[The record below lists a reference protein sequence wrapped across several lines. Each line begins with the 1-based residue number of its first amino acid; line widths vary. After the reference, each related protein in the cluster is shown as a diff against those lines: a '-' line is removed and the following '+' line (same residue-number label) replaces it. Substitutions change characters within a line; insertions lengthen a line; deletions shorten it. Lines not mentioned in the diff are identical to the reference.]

1 MKMKFFTCFI
11 AIFLSFSFAYGQK
24 IEKALGEIKKLDL
37 TGGIYTL
44 KQGDSKI
51 IYNGANDEI
60 LNMIY
65 DSIKQTLNIQ
75 TSSNVELYLN
85 DIENINIKEVA
96 KLSIVDTFFTNYLK
110 IKVDE
115 ASKADI
121 VVNCDTLEL
130 IASEA
135 SYIKASGRCKYLKIN
150 ADEASYVNAAKLE
163 AQCANVLASEASGAS
178 VIASDSLN
186 ITAKEA
192 SYITYFGKPNHL
204 KFTKEEFS
212 FITNKDSK
220 DIDDTINIA
229 NKILQSLPNFDS
241 LLNNLSEI
249 EFKIDIPDTDTY
261 DEDTINE
268 DKKHYYRDNDDKDT
282 RTDKKNKFKGHWA
295 ALDFL
300 FTNYADKSLSYT
312 LPANYDY
319 FDLNFTKSTGVQLNF
334 FQQSIPF
341 NKSRTFGMVTGL
353 GLQCVNYTFS
363 QKPIITDSKLGLIT
377 INDST
382 KTVAKS
388 KITVDY
394 LQLPV
399 LFEYQAKS
407 KPYFHISVGAI
418 GGVMVGS
425 HAKIKYSTPD
435 KNEKER
441 SINSLYPFKYGLVC
455 RFGIKHLS
463 FTLQYNF
470 SPVFKENRGP
480 EVLPLEFG
488 ITLLSF

>member
-1 MKMKFFTCFI
+1 MKTKFFTCII
-11 AIFLSFSFAYGQK
+11 AILISFSFANGQK

-220 DIDDTINIA
+220 DIDDTLNIV
-229 NKILQSLPNFDS
+229 NKILQSLPDFDS
-241 LLNNLSEI
+241 LLNNFSEVK
-249 EFKIDIPDTDTY
+249 FKIDIADTDNY
-261 DEDTINE
+261 YE
-268 DKKHYYRDNDDKDT
+268 KKNDDKKDT
-282 RTDKKNKFKGHWA
+282 KSDKKNKFKGHWA
-295 ALDFL
+295 SLDFI

-319 FDLNFTKSTGVQLNF
+319 FDLNFSKSTGVQLNF

-377 INDST
+377 IIDST
-382 KTVAKS
+382 KTVSKS
-388 KITVDY
+388 KVTANY
-394 LQLPV
+394 LQLPI
-399 LFEYQAKS
+399 LFEYQSKN
-407 KPYFHISVGAI
+407 KPYFHINVGAV
-418 GGVMVGS
+418 GGVLVSS
-425 HAKIKYSTPD
+425 HAKIKYSNPE
-435 KNEKER
+435 KNEKEN
-441 SINSLYPFKYGLVC
+441 SINSLNPFKYGLVC
-455 RFGIKHLS
+455 RFGIKNLS
-463 FTLQYNF
+463 FTFQYNF
-470 SPVFKENRGP
+470 SPVFKENKGP

>member
-1 MKMKFFTCFI
+1 MKTKFFTCII
-11 AIFLSFSFAYGQK
+11 AILISFSFANGQK
-24 IEKALGEIKKLDL
+24 IEKKLGEIKKLNL
-37 TGGIYTL
+37 NGGSYTL
-44 KQGDSKI
+44 KRGDGKI
-51 IYNGANDEI
+51 IYYNANYGKLAI
-60 LNMIY
+60 LY
-65 DSIKQTLNIQ
+65 DSINKYLNMQTG
-75 TSSNVELYLN
+75 SNVEIYLSA
-85 DIENINIKEVA
+85 IETINISEAA
-96 KLSIVDTFFTNYLK
+96 KLSVVDTIFTNNLN
-110 IKVDE
+110 ISLNE
-115 ASKADI
+115 ASMCDLI
-121 VVNCDTLEL
+121 VNCDTLEL
-130 IASEA
+130 FASEA
-135 SYIKASGRCKYLKIN
+135 SHIQASGQCNYLKVKAN
-150 ADEASYVNAAKLE
+150 EASYINAAKLV
-163 AQCANVLASEASGAS
+163 AKNADVFAYEASS
-178 VIASDSLN
+178 VSVNALETLN
-186 ITAKEA
+186 ITAQEV
-192 SYITYFGKPNHL
+192 SYISYFGKPTNL
-204 KFTKEEFS
+204 NFTKDEFS
-212 FITNKDSK
+212 FITNKDSIN
-220 DIDDTINIA
+220 IDDTINIA
-229 NKILQSLPNFDS
+229 SKILKSLPNFDS

-249 EFKIDIPDTDTY
+249 KFKIDISDTDTY
-261 DEDTINE
+261 DKDTFNK
-268 DKKHYYRDNDDKDT
+268 DKNYDKRDNDKRDT
-282 RTDKKNKFKGHWA
+282 KSYKKNKFKGHWA

-319 FDLNFTKSTGVQLNF
+319 LDLNFSKSTGVQLNF

-363 QKPIITDSKLGLIT
+363 QKPIITDSKLGLIV

-388 KITVDY
+388 KITANY
-394 LQLPV
+394 LQLPI

-418 GGVMVGS
+418 GGVMIGS

-455 RFGIKHLS
+455 RFGIKNLS

-470 SPVFKENRGP
+470 SPVFKENKGP

>member
-1 MKMKFFTCFI
+1 MKTKFFTCII
-11 AIFLSFSFAYGQK
+11 AILISFSFANGQK

-130 IASEA
+130 ITSEA

-163 AQCANVLASEASGAS
+163 AQCADVLASEASGAS

-220 DIDDTINIA
+220 DIDDTLNIV
-229 NKILQSLPNFDS
+229 NKILQSLPDFDS
-241 LLNNLSEI
+241 LLNNFSEVK
-249 EFKIDIPDTDTY
+249 FKIDIADTDNY
-261 DEDTINE
+261 YE
-268 DKKHYYRDNDDKDT
+268 KKNDDKKDT
-282 RTDKKNKFKGHWA
+282 KSDKKNKFKGHWA
-295 ALDFL
+295 SLDFI

-319 FDLNFTKSTGVQLNF
+319 FDLNFSKSTGVQLNF

-353 GLQCVNYTFS
+353 GWQCLNYTFS

-377 INDST
+377 IIDST
-382 KTVAKS
+382 KTVSKS
-388 KITVDY
+388 KVTANY
-394 LQLPV
+394 LQLPI
-399 LFEYQAKS
+399 LFEYQSKN
-407 KPYFHISVGAI
+407 KPYFHINVGAV
-418 GGVMVGS
+418 GGVLVSS
-425 HAKIKYSTPD
+425 HAKIKYSNPE
-435 KNEKER
+435 KNEKEN
-441 SINSLYPFKYGLVC
+441 SINSLNPFKYGVVC
-455 RFGIKHLS
+455 RFGIKNLS
-463 FTLQYNF
+463 FTFQYNF
-470 SPVFKENRGP
+470 SPVFKENKGP

>member
-1 MKMKFFTCFI
+1 MKTKFFTCII
-11 AIFLSFSFAYGQK
+11 AILISFSFANGQK
-24 IEKALGEIKKLDL
+24 IEKELGEIKKLNL
-37 TGGIYTL
+37 NSGSYTL
-44 KQGDSKI
+44 KRGDGKI
-51 IYNGANDEI
+51 IYYNANDGK
-60 LNMIY
+60 LAMLY
-65 DSIKQTLNIQ
+65 DSINKYLNMQTG
-75 TSSNVELYLN
+75 SNVEIYLPAI
-85 DIENINIKEVA
+85 DTINISEIA
-96 KLSIVDTFFTNYLK
+96 KLSVVDTIFTNNLN
-110 IKVDE
+110 ISVNE
-115 ASKADI
+115 ASMCDLI
-121 VVNCDTLEL
+121 VNCDTLEL
-130 IASEA
+130 FASEA
-135 SYIKASGRCKYLKIN
+135 SYIRASGQCNYLKVKAN
-150 ADEASYVNAAKLE
+150 EASYINAAKLV
-163 AQCANVLASEASGAS
+163 AKNADVFANEASGVS
-178 VIASDSLN
+178 VNALDTLN
-186 ITAKEA
+186 ITAQEV
-192 SYITYFGKPNHL
+192 SYISYFGKPTNL
-204 KFTKEEFS
+204 NFTKDEFS
-212 FITNKDSK
+212 FITNKDS
-220 DIDDTINIA
+220 ININDTINIA
-229 NKILQSLPNFDS
+229 NKILQSLPDFDS

-249 EFKIDIPDTDTY
+249 KFKIDIPDTDTY
-261 DEDTINE
+261 DKDIINE
-268 DKKHYYRDNDDKDT
+268 DKNYDKRDNDKKDAKS
-282 RTDKKNKFKGHWA
+282 DKKNKFKGHWA

-319 FDLNFTKSTGVQLNF
+319 FDLNFSKSTGVQLNF

-363 QKPIITDSKLGLIT
+363 QKPIITDSKQGLIA
-377 INDST
+377 IIDST

-388 KITVDY
+388 KITADY

-418 GGVMVGS
+418 GGVMIGS

-455 RFGIKHLS
+455 RFGIKNLS

-470 SPVFKENRGP
+470 SPVFKENKGP

>member
-1 MKMKFFTCFI
+1 MKTKFFTCFI
-11 AIFLSFSFAYGQK
+11 AILLSFSFAYGQK
-24 IEKALGEIKKLDL
+24 IEKELGEIKKLDL

-65 DSIKQTLNIQ
+65 YSIKQTLNIQ

-212 FITNKDSK
+212 FI
-220 DIDDTINIA
+220 I
-229 NKILQSLPNFDS
+229 
-241 LLNNLSEI
+241 
-249 EFKIDIPDTDTY
+249 
-261 DEDTINE
+261 
-268 DKKHYYRDNDDKDT
+268 
-282 RTDKKNKFKGHWA
+282 KF
-295 ALDFL
+295 
-300 FTNYADKSLSYT
+300 YS
-312 LPANYDY
+312 
-319 FDLNFTKSTGVQLNF
+319 LNFY
-334 FQQSIPF
+334 
-341 NKSRTFGMVTGL
+341 NKNNVMCEMIF
-353 GLQCVNYTFS
+353 C
-363 QKPIITDSKLGLIT
+363 
-377 INDST
+377 
-382 KTVAKS
+382 
-388 KITVDY
+388 
-394 LQLPV
+394 
-399 LFEYQAKS
+399 
-407 KPYFHISVGAI
+407 GAL
-418 GGVMVGS
+418 
-425 HAKIKYSTPD
+425 H
-435 KNEKER
+435 
-441 SINSLYPFKYGLVC
+441 F
-455 RFGIKHLS
+455 
-463 FTLQYNF
+463 
-470 SPVFKENRGP
+470 
-480 EVLPLEFG
+480 
-488 ITLLSF
+488 

>member
-1 MKMKFFTCFI
+1 MKTKFFTCII
-11 AIFLSFSFAYGQK
+11 AFLVSFSFANGQK
-24 IEKALGEIKKLDL
+24 IEKELGEIKKLDL

-51 IYNGANDEI
+51 IYHSANDKI
-60 LNMIY
+60 LNMLY

-75 TSSNVELYLN
+75 TSSNVELYLS
-85 DIENINIKEVA
+85 DVENINIKEVA
-96 KLSIVDTFFTNYLK
+96 KLSIVDTLFTNYLK
-110 IKVDE
+110 IKVNE

-135 SYIKASGRCKYLKIN
+135 SYIKASGRCNYLKIK
-150 ADEASYVNAAKLE
+150 ADEASYVNAAKLK
-163 AQCANVLASEASGAS
+163 AQSADVLASEASGAS
-178 VIASDSLN
+178 VMASDSLN

-212 FITNKDSK
+212 FITNKDVN
-220 DIDDTINIA
+220 DVDDSLNLA
-229 NKILQSLPNFDS
+229 DKILQGLPNFDS
-241 LLNNLSEI
+241 LISNLSEVK
-249 EFKIDIPDTDTY
+249 FKIDISDS
-261 DEDTINE
+261 DEVTESKNYYKKYNDDKKNE
-268 DKKHYYRDNDDKDT
+268 DKRKTSSKSR
-282 RTDKKNKFKGHWA
+282 KFRGHWA
-295 ALDFL
+295 ALDFI

-319 FDLNFTKSTGVQLNF
+319 LDLNFSKSTGVQLNF

-353 GLQCVNYTFS
+353 GWQCVNYAFS

-377 INDST
+377 IIDST
-382 KTVAKS
+382 KTVGKS
-388 KITVDY
+388 KVTANY
-394 LQLPV
+394 LQLPI
-399 LFEYQAKS
+399 LFEYQSKN
-407 KPYFHISVGAI
+407 KPYFHINVGAV
-418 GGVMVGS
+418 GGVLVGS
-425 HAKIKYSTPD
+425 HAKIKYSNPD
-435 KNEKER
+435 KKEKEN
-441 SINSLYPFKYGLVC
+441 SINSLNPFKYGLVC
-455 RFGIKHLS
+455 RFGIKNLA
-463 FTLQYNF
+463 FTFQYNF
-470 SPVFKENRGP
+470 SPVFRENRGP

>member
-1 MKMKFFTCFI
+1 MKTKFFTSII
-11 AIFLSFSFAYGQK
+11 AILISFSFANGQK
-24 IEKALGEIKKLDL
+24 IEKELGEIKKLNL
-37 TGGIYTL
+37 NSGSYTL
-44 KQGDSKI
+44 KRGDGKI
-51 IYNGANDEI
+51 IYYNANDGK
-60 LNMIY
+60 LAMLY
-65 DSIKQTLNIQ
+65 DSINKYLNIQ
-75 TSSNVELYLN
+75 TGRNVEIYLPAI
-85 DIENINIKEVA
+85 DTINISEIA
-96 KLSIVDTFFTNYLK
+96 KLSVVDTIFTNNLN
-110 IKVDE
+110 ISVNE
-115 ASKADI
+115 ASMCDLI
-121 VVNCDTLEL
+121 VNCDTLEL
-130 IASEA
+130 FASEA
-135 SYIKASGRCKYLKIN
+135 SYIRASGQCNYLKVKAN
-150 ADEASYVNAAKLE
+150 EASYINAAKLV
-163 AQCANVLASEASGAS
+163 AKNADVFANEASGVS
-178 VIASDSLN
+178 VNALDTLN
-186 ITAKEA
+186 ITAQEV
-192 SYITYFGKPNHL
+192 SYISYFGKPTNL
-204 KFTKEEFS
+204 NFTKDEIS
-212 FITNKDSK
+212 FITNKDNK
-220 DIDDTINIA
+220 DMDDTINIA
-229 NKILQSLPNFDS
+229 NKILQSLPDFDS

-249 EFKIDIPDTDTY
+249 KFKIDIPDTDTY
-261 DEDTINE
+261 DKDIINE
-268 DKKHYYRDNDDKDT
+268 DKNYDKRDNDKKDAKS
-282 RTDKKNKFKGHWA
+282 DKKNKFKGHWA

-319 FDLNFTKSTGVQLNF
+319 FDLNFSKSTGVQLNF

-388 KITVDY
+388 KITADY

-418 GGVMVGS
+418 GGVMIGS

-455 RFGIKHLS
+455 RFGIKNLS

-470 SPVFKENRGP
+470 SPVFKENKGP

>member
-1 MKMKFFTCFI
+1 MKTKFFTCFI

-24 IEKALGEIKKLDL
+24 IEKELGEIKKLNL
-37 TGGIYTL
+37 NSGSYTL
-44 KQGDSKI
+44 KRGDSKI
-51 IYNGANDEI
+51 IYYNTNDKI
-60 LNMIY
+60 LAMLY
-65 DSIKQTLNIQ
+65 DSIKKNLTLQSGSNI
-75 TSSNVELYLN
+75 EIYLPTI
-85 DIENINIKEVA
+85 DTINISETA
-96 KLSIVDTFFTNYLK
+96 KLSVVDTIFTDNLK
-110 IKVDE
+110 ITVDE
-115 ASKADI
+115 ASMCDLI
-121 VVNCDTLEL
+121 VNCDTLEL
-130 IASEA
+130 FASEA
-135 SYIKASGRCKYLKIN
+135 SYIQASGQCNYLKLK
-150 ADEASYVNAAKLE
+150 ADEASYINAAKLVTKN
-163 AQCANVLASEASGAS
+163 ADVFANEASGVS
-178 VIASDSLN
+178 VNVRDTLN
-186 ITAKEA
+186 VTAQEI
-192 SYITYFGKPNHL
+192 SYITYFGKPTNL
-204 KFTKEEFS
+204 NFTKDDLS

-268 DKKHYYRDNDDKDT
+268 DKKHYNRDNDEKDT

-388 KITVDY
+388 KITADY

-470 SPVFKENRGP
+470 SPVFKENKGP